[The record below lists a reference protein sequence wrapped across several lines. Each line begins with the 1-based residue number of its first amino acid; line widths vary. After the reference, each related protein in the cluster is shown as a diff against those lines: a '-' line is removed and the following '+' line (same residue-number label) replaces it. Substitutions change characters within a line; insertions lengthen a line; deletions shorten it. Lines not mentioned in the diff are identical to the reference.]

1 MDNINQ
7 ENNEN
12 NIKDLDDILQYINP
26 SDELNLDDQN
36 FHLDNSDEIILNLP
50 NEMVEIKESEEKKE
64 NQILNISEFD
74 LKIKF
79 QSICSSLEFFN
90 INQKNTK
97 ILKDSLS
104 YISESKEK
112 IIIIID
118 NLLNSF
124 IDVFNRIKE
133 DDSIKDNLMNKINSI
148 TKNTDDYE
156 KKILKLKKEIIAKE
170 NEIGSIINKNQA
182 EKEKMIDTK
191 KSKNYEINTL
201 KNENRKLVN
210 VISICKNELKKK
222 DDEIERIKKKIDL
235 MQTGNINNKSTNKYH
250 TNENLIKRCSTTIN
264 ENNNNNNKDQ
274 YKELNLELIKLIQF
288 FNIYINKFYMI
299 IQNEKKEEKSTFYP
313 IDNTLVKN
321 IKLDNIQFFKNN
333 FKTNLEELL
342 KIINNKQ
349 KLSKNPSKTKL
360 SFSYDNEELNKQIL
374 QQQNKNSE
382 WYKHCFGQIVKYKF
396 DKNNVIYDNENEEQG
411 D

>member
-36 FHLDNSDEIILNLP
+36 FHVDNSDEIILNLP

-133 DDSIKDNLMNKINSI
+133 DDSIKDNLMNKINS
-148 TKNTDDYE
+148 
-156 KKILKLKKEIIAKE
+156 
-170 NEIGSIINKNQA
+170 
-182 EKEKMIDTK
+182 
-191 KSKNYEINTL
+191 
-201 KNENRKLVN
+201 V
-210 VISICKNELKKK
+210 
-222 DDEIERIKKKIDL
+222 
-235 MQTGNINNKSTNKYH
+235 
-250 TNENLIKRCSTTIN
+250 
-264 ENNNNNNKDQ
+264 
-274 YKELNLELIKLIQF
+274 F
-288 FNIYINKFYMI
+288 
-299 IQNEKKEEKSTFYP
+299 
-313 IDNTLVKN
+313 
-321 IKLDNIQFFKNN
+321 
-333 FKTNLEELL
+333 
-342 KIINNKQ
+342 
-349 KLSKNPSKTKL
+349 
-360 SFSYDNEELNKQIL
+360 
-374 QQQNKNSE
+374 
-382 WYKHCFGQIVKYKF
+382 
-396 DKNNVIYDNENEEQG
+396 
-411 D
+411 